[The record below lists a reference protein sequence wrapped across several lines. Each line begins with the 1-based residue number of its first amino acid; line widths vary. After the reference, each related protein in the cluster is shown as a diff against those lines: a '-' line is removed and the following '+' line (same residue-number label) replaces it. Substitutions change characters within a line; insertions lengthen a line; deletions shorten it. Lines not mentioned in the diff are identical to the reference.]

1 MWNLPNQR
9 ANLCPLHWQADSYP
23 LHHLGSPL
31 LAISIAPESSIV
43 MPEAVVKLVPSP
55 QVVQPS
61 RRESSRGRYSK
72 SPPWTGLLGA
82 LLVRESLGGPQEP
95 ELGVLLCLR

>member
-1 MWNLPNQR
+1 MWNLPDQR
-9 ANLCPLHWQADSYP
+9 TNLCPLHWQADSYP
-23 LHHLGSPL
+23 LHHLGIPH

-61 RRESSRGRYSK
+61 RRKSSRGRYSK
-72 SPPWTGLLGA
+72 FPPWTGLLGA
-82 LLVRESLGGPQEP
+82 LLVKESLGGPQEP